1 MARSVSEIKAG
12 IATNFM
18 ANETMAAYYGFNA
31 GDDFESVFSKVSFES
46 ILFYIIATGLF
57 VVESLFD
64 VLQSETDAA
73 LAERLTHGVG
83 WYASMAKAFQYG
95 YAFNEETGS
104 YDTIDEN
111 AQIISH
117 ATADETNEI
126 VTLKI
131 AQTVNDELAAISDAD
146 ETYPGA
152 LTMFEAYKK
161 LAKDFGV
168 KVNVI
173 SGNGDDLR
181 LTYDIF
187 YDPLVLDENGKLLT
201 DSSQEPA
208 LDAIKEYIKNLPFNG
223 LFVPVHMTDKLQEA
237 SGVKIPVL
245 LNCETRYGA
254 NDYEIVDGKTVPYY
268 GYLTIADLTL
278 NYRPYDAN

>member
-73 LAERLTHGVG
+73 LTERLTHGVG
-83 WYASMAKAFQYG
+83 WYAAMAKAFQYG
-95 YAFNEETGS
+95 YAFNEETGGD
-104 YDTIDEN
+104 DTVDE
-111 AQIISH
+111 ASQIISH
-117 ATADETNEI
+117 ATADETNGI

-152 LTMFEAYKK
+152 LTMFESYKK

-173 SGNGDDLR
+173 SGDGDDLK

-201 DSSQEPA
+201 DSSKEPA
-208 LDAIKEYIKNLPFNG
+208 LDAIKEFIKSLPFNG

-245 LNCETRYGA
+245 LNCETRYA
-254 NDYEIVDGKTVPYY
+254 ENDYAIVDGKIKPYY